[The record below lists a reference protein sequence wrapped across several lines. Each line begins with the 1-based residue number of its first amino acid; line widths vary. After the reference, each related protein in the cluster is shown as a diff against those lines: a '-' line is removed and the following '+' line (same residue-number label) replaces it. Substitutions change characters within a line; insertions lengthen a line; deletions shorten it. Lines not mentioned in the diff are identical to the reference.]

1 MGRNALLQTILAA
14 AAYPKTAPL
23 AKTHHSARAHCTAH
37 RQMASGS
44 QLLPSP
50 KNTHSPERR
59 GWQAGLGRPSQ
70 QGSGRVSAASAQ
82 STKCWTLRHWM
93 QCELCSKLAAGTDFS
108 VLLQL
113 WFLSAGKSS
122 PGQLT
127 QKHQELTLKVL
138 FTQRVQRFTVPSQHV
153 PVQLLLPFLQ
163 VLPLLLSK
171 ASSFTFR
178 RLRALQL

>member
-1 MGRNALLQTILAA
+1 MHTPKQLHWPKHTIQREPTAQPTGRWPRAA
-14 AAYPKTAPL
+14 NSIPAPKTPTALREGAGRLRLGGPP
-23 AKTHHSARAHCTAH
+23 SRA
-37 RQMASGS
+37 
-44 QLLPSP
+44 
-50 KNTHSPERR
+50 
-59 GWQAGLGRPSQ
+59 LGE
-70 QGSGRVSAASAQ
+70 SAASAQ
-82 STKCWTLRHWM
+82 STECCTLRHWM
-93 QCELCSKLAAGTDFS
+93 QCELCSKLAVGTDFS

-178 RLRALQL
+178 CLRALQL